1 MSNEIYLSEVIKMIE
16 PTYRDV
22 LVSATQN
29 PHQRYIFRCISLIHT
44 IHISHKSG
52 THEVVE
58 ARLT

>member
-29 PHQRYIFRCISLIHT
+29 PHQRYIFRCIPLIYT

-58 ARLT
+58 SRLT